1 MSKMFRAVSETWNPF
16 HGCEFSCDYCWAKGL
31 VITKLK
37 HMERYRNGFEPG
49 FEEKDLKRRFK
60 PGSLVAVSL
69 MGDIAFCKQE
79 WLDRILARIREF
91 PETNFLLQTKNPAI
105 FRDMDIP
112 MNCYA
117 STTIET
123 NRNNKHSKAP
133 TAHARYIAMLEL
145 DHPRKFIS
153 IEPVMDF
160 DLIPMSKW
168 LKDIMPSIV
177 EIGADNYN
185 KGLPAPPWWK
195 VDHLIIELEEQGI
208 TVNRK
213 SGLNKLRGYYH
224 DDPDK

>member
-1 MSKMFRAVSETWNPF
+1 MSKMFRSVSETWNQF
-16 HGCEFSCDYCWAKGL
+16 FDCEWDCYYYSTKDLAN
-31 VITKLK
+31 TKLK
-37 HMERYRNGFEPG
+37 HQDRYRNGFEPG

-60 PGSLVAVSL
+60 LGSLVAVSL

-105 FRDMDIP
+105 FVSMDIP
-112 MNCYA
+112 ANVYA
-117 STTIET
+117 GTTIET

-133 TAHARYIAMLEL
+133 QAHARYIVMANLK
-145 DHPRKFIS
+145 HPRKFIS

-195 VDHLIIELEEQGI
+195 VDHLIIELEELGI

-213 SGLNKLRGYYH
+213 SGLDKLRGYYH